1 MDPAPDPSPASEPG
15 DPFPGKLLF
24 GKYSLGK
31 LLGCGASGKVYQ
43 AKNIST
49 NQTVAIKCIN
59 KSKIVKSGHV
69 AQIER
74 EISIMGRLHHHPNI
88 VTLLEVLATKTK
100 IYFVMEF
107 AKGGELF
114 NLIEKHG
121 RLSENLSRRFFR
133 QLISAVRYY
142 HSLGIFHRDLKPENL
157 LLDGNGVLKV
167 SDFGLS
173 AVAGQTRNDGLLHTM
188 CGTPAYV
195 APEILGKKGYGGAG
209 VDVWSCGVILFVLN
223 TGYLPFND
231 ANLMAMYRKIYRG
244 QFRIPRWVTPDLQRL
259 LKRLLD
265 PNPETRMTVD
275 EIVRDPWFVKGGYAD
290 GGNFE
295 EDRREEK
302 LMTKLKSKSFLNAFE
317 IISFSSGFDLSGL
330 FGDSCEGF
338 YEERRLVSGVDPEK
352 IVGEV
357 EEIARGEKARVAR
370 VKGDFDVE
378 VVGQNGNLLAG
389 VRIYRLNEETVVVEI
404 RPYERGWG
412 EKLKSVG
419 SGHR

>member
-1 MDPAPDPSPASEPG
+1 MDPVSDPLPAPEPAEPSS
-15 DPFPGKLLF
+15 GKILF

-31 LLGCGASGKVYQ
+31 LLGRGASGKVYQ

-49 NQTVAIKCIN
+49 KQTVAIKCID
-59 KSKIVKSGHV
+59 KSKIMKSGHV

-74 EISIMGRLHHHPNI
+74 EISIMGRLQHHRNI
-88 VTLLEVLATKTK
+88 VNILEVLATKTK

-121 RLSENLSRRFFR
+121 RLNENLSRRFFCH
-133 QLISAVRYY
+133 LISAVRYC

-173 AVAGQTRNDGLLHTM
+173 AVAEQTRNNDGLLHTM

-195 APEILGKKGYGGAG
+195 APEILGKKGYGGAK

-231 ANLMAMYRKIYRG
+231 TNIMAMYRKIYRA
-244 QFRIPRWVTPDLQRL
+244 QFRIPRWISPDLQRL
-259 LKRLLD
+259 LRRLLD
-265 PNPETRMTVD
+265 PNPETRITID
-275 EIVRDPWFVKGGYAD
+275 EIVRDPWFVKGGYVD
-290 GGNFE
+290 GAYFE
-295 EDRREEK
+295 EDRRE
-302 LMTKLKSKSFLNAFE
+302 MKLKSKMKSESFMNAFD

-330 FGDSCEGF
+330 FGDSCGGF
-338 YEERRLVSGVDPEK
+338 TRRG
-352 IVGEV
+352 G
-357 EEIARGEKARVAR
+357 
-370 VKGDFDVE
+370 
-378 VVGQNGNLLAG
+378 
-389 VRIYRLNEETVVVEI
+389 
-404 RPYERGWG
+404 
-412 EKLKSVG
+412 
-419 SGHR
+419 